1 MKKFMAGAV
10 IISSMFLITSCGD
23 GNSDNA
29 DAKLS
34 DSTKDAKEV
43 AEDKNEQ
50 KFDTTAMKDDV
61 DFAVKAADGGMLE
74 VELGKLALQNASSPR
89 VKDFGQMMVDD
100 HSKANAELK
109 QTAMQKN
116 ITLPAAMS
124 DKCQKMYAD
133 LSKKK
138 GKDFDKAYMS
148 AMVDDHKDDVDEF
161 KKQADDGKDADLKSW
176 AAGKVPVLQ
185 HHLDMAKNVKDSIK

>member
-10 IISSMFLITSCGD
+10 IIGSVFLISSCGD
-23 GNSDNA
+23 GSTA
-29 DAKLS
+29 DSQLS

-43 AEDKNEQ
+43 AQDQNEQ
-50 KFDTTAMKDDV
+50 KFDSTAMKDDV

-74 VELGKLALQNASSPR
+74 VELGKLALQNAASSR

-161 KKQADDGKDADLKSW
+161 KKEADNGKDADLKSW

-185 HHLDMAKNVKDSIK
+185 HHLDVAQNVKDSIK

>member
-1 MKKFMAGAV
+1 MAGAV
-10 IISSMFLITSCGD
+10 IIGSVFLISSCGD
-23 GNSDNA
+23 GSTA
-29 DAKLS
+29 DSQLS

-43 AEDKNEQ
+43 AQDQNEQ
-50 KFDTTAMKDDV
+50 KFDSTAMKDDV

-74 VELGKLALQNASSPR
+74 VELGKLALQNAASSR

-161 KKQADDGKDADLKSW
+161 KKEADNGKDADLKSW

-185 HHLDMAKNVKDSIK
+185 HHLDVAQNVKDSIK

>member
-1 MKKFMAGAV
+1 MAGAV
-10 IISSMFLITSCGD
+10 IVSSIFLISCGN
-23 GNSDNA
+23 NSESSA
-29 DAKLS
+29 DATLS

-61 DFAVKAADGGMLE
+61 NFAMKAADGGMLE
-74 VELGKLALQNASSPR
+74 VELGKLALQNAASQK

-100 HSKANAELK
+100 HTKANAELK
-109 QTAMQKN
+109 QAAIQKN
-116 ITLPAAMS
+116 ISLPAAMS
-124 DKCQKMYAD
+124 EKCQKMYSD

-161 KKQADDGKDADLKSW
+161 KKQADNGKDADLKSW
-176 AAGKVPVLQ
+176 AAGKVPVLE
-185 HHLDMAKNVKDSIK
+185 HHLDVAKNVKDSIK

>member
-1 MKKFMAGAV
+1 MAGAV
-10 IISSMFLITSCGD
+10 IIGSVFLISSCGD
-23 GNSDNA
+23 GSTA
-29 DAKLS
+29 DSQLS

-43 AEDKNEQ
+43 AQDQNEQ
-50 KFDTTAMKDDV
+50 KFDSTAMKDDV

-74 VELGKLALQNASSPR
+74 VELGKLALQNAASPR

-161 KKQADDGKDADLKSW
+161 KKQADNGKDADLKSW

-185 HHLDMAKNVKDSIK
+185 HHLDVAQNVKDSIK

>member
-10 IISSMFLITSCGD
+10 IIGSVFLISSCGD
-23 GNSDNA
+23 GSTA
-29 DAKLS
+29 DSQLS

-43 AEDKNEQ
+43 AQDQNEQ
-50 KFDTTAMKDDV
+50 KFDSTAMKDDV

-74 VELGKLALQNASSPR
+74 VELGKLALQNAASPR

-161 KKQADDGKDADLKSW
+161 KKQADNGKDADLKSW

-185 HHLDMAKNVKDSIK
+185 HHLDVAQNVKDSIK

>member
-10 IISSMFLITSCGD
+10 IIGSVFLISSCGD
-23 GNSDNA
+23 GSTA
-29 DAKLS
+29 DSQLS

-43 AEDKNEQ
+43 AQDQNEQ
-50 KFDTTAMKDDV
+50 KFDSTAMKDDV

-74 VELGKLALQNASSPR
+74 VELGKLALQNAASPR

-100 HSKANAELK
+100 HSKANAQLK

-161 KKQADDGKDADLKSW
+161 KKEADNGKDADLKSW

-185 HHLDMAKNVKDSIK
+185 HHLDVAQNVKDSIK